1 MMSCGE
7 AVIHTTTD
15 TDSEQCLF
23 FVFSKKKKSMIISV
37 LAANTMFKHVPVF
50 LKPMAR

>member
-23 FVFSKKKKSMIISV
+23 FVFSKKKSMIISV